1 MNYFDQLI
9 CFVQINIPSNGYVN
23 DKVDQLSYCIIPQ
36 QDEWFESGTL
46 SYINL

>member
-9 CFVQINIPSNGYVN
+9 CFKQINIPSNRYVN

-36 QDEWFESGTL
+36 QDE
-46 SYINL
+46 